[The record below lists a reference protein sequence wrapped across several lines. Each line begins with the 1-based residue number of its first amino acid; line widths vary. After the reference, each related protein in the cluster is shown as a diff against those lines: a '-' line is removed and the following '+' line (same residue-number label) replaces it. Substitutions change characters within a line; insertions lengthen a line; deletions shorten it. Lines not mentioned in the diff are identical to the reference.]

1 MTSGGVHQFVPVLHA
16 ADAVGQHT
24 LALQALLRNGGVR
37 SEIYVERDDTA
48 TSDRTL
54 PASSYVPSADDVLV
68 YQLATASDLAPWL
81 AGLPG
86 RLVVNYHNVTPPE
99 LVAAWDNSLAR
110 LHVRALAELRLL
122 GTTATL
128 GIADSRFNEADM
140 EKAGYRTTMV
150 AAPMVPLLSSATGEA
165 AGAPPAGAPPATRR
179 AEDGGAR
186 WLSVGR
192 LAPNKAIEDVLGALY
207 VYRARHDP
215 RATLLVV
222 GRPALAAYGTALEHY
237 RATLGLEDAVTFTG
251 RASEEALRRAYAS
264 ADVLVVA
271 SDHEGF
277 CLPLVEAMSLG
288 VPVVAH
294 AATGVAEVLGDGG
307 VAVSPKSPERLA
319 AAVAGL
325 LADEAGRV
333 AVVERGRRRVAA
345 LDLPASGRRI
355 LDALLALRG

>member
-16 ADAVGQHT
+16 ADAVGQHA
-24 LALQALLRNGGVR
+24 LALQALLRQGGAR
-37 SEIYVERDDTA
+37 SEIYVERDDAA
-48 TSDRTL
+48 TGDRTL
-54 PASSYVPSADDVLV
+54 PASSYTPSADDVLV

-122 GTTATL
+122 GTTAVL
-128 GIADSRFNEADM
+128 GIADSRFNEADL
-140 EKAGYRTTMV
+140 KTVGYRSTMV
-150 AAPMVPLLSSATGEA
+150 AAPLVPLLSTGTGD
-165 AGAPPAGAPPATRR
+165 GADDPPVVAR

-192 LAPNKAIEDVLGALY
+192 LAPNKAIEDVLSALY

-222 GRPALAAYGTALEHY
+222 GRSALAAYGAALEHY

-307 VAVSPKSPERLA
+307 VAVAPKSPERLA

-325 LADEAGRV
+325 LSDEAGRA
-333 AVVERGRRRVAA
+333 AVVERGRRRVAE
-345 LDLPASGRRI
+345 LDLAGSGRRI
-355 LDALLALRG
+355 VDALLTLRG